1 MTNTYV
7 PDNDPDD
14 DDVQVAQIPAHDL
27 RNLRKAA
34 KERDD
39 MAAKLSARD
48 RELAF
53 AKAKLDL
60 EDPRIRYFIKGY
72 DGELSSEAI
81 RAQAE
86 EDGFLSAMADQK
98 PDTSGEV
105 RAQGRIA
112 NASAGA
118 GQTKEPDL
126 VEQIRNAQSQEEVM
140 ALMTQAGYPTSWT
153 SQ

>member
-1 MTNTYV
+1 MTYTENE
-7 PDNDPDD
+7 DLDPEDA
-14 DDVQVAQIPAHDL
+14 QVAQIPAHDL

-34 KERDD
+34 KERDE
-39 MAAKLSARD
+39 MAARLSSRD

-72 DGELSSEAI
+72 DGELTSEAI
-81 RAQAE
+81 RSQAE
-86 EDGFLSAMADQK
+86 EDGFLSPPSNTK
-98 PDTSGEV
+98 VDTSEEV

-118 GQTKEPDL
+118 NQTVEPNL
-126 VEQIRNAQSQEEVM
+126 VEKIQNAGSQEEVM
-140 ALMTQAGYPTSWT
+140 ALMIAAGYPTSWST
-153 SQ
+153 Q